1 MDAHTARAIRY
12 GILTSMLR
20 IRQQLMF
27 PGEWDDPAI
36 PPLDSIHAGIA
47 AAGYAS
53 GEITARAAH
62 EHTIRWCL
70 RRQEARA

>member
-1 MDAHTARAIRY
+1 MDAQTARAIRY

-20 IRQQLMF
+20 IRKQLMF

-36 PPLDSIHAGIA
+36 LPLETIERNLIA
-47 AAGYAS
+47 VGYVGQAS
-53 GEITARAAH
+53 ALAAH

-70 RRQEARA
+70 RRQEGRA